1 MRIFIITKTND
12 LWSDR
17 IINNIYKRSPKS
29 WVYKIYR
36 YKNIPPLE
44 ELLDRREKYL
54 PTKIPECDLI
64 LPLGLPADLVLLLS
78 TIAKKSGA
86 KAAIIPVDDSEQV
99 PLGVQKQLR
108 EELSEIDVD
117 SVFPKPFC
125 SLRTYKRNQFIDK
138 FSKYFGYPLIEIKVS
153 GDLIINVDVKRGAP
167 CGSTWYVAKKLINV
181 KIQDAE
187 YVAGLELHNYPC
199 LASREIDPLN
209 KDSIM
214 HIAGYHIKNAV
225 KNAVRKT
232 LKVRP

>member
-17 IINNIYKRSPKS
+17 IINNICKRAPKS

-36 YKNIPPLE
+36 YQTIPPLE
-44 ELLDRREKYL
+44 ELLDEREKYL

-64 LPLGLPADLVLLLS
+64 LPLGLPADLVLLSPL
-78 TIAKKSGA
+78 IAKKSGA
-86 KAAIIPVDDSEQV
+86 KAAIIPIDDSDQV

-108 EELSEIDVD
+108 EEFSEINVE

-125 SLRTYKRNQFIDK
+125 SLRSYKRNQFINE
-138 FSKYFGYPLIEIKVS
+138 FAKYFGYPLIEIKVS
-153 GDLIINVDVKRGAP
+153 GDLIIRVNVKRGAP

-199 LASREIDPLN
+199 LASRKIDLLYR
-209 KDSIM
+209 DSIM
-214 HIAGYHIKNAV
+214 HIAAYHIKNAV
-225 KNAVRKT
+225 KKAIENIKNKT
-232 LKVRP
+232 